1 MIYILCNL
9 GQKKIPLGTKGR
21 TSILSYREYVRPAE
35 LHSLSAEE
43 NCPTEKVASL
53 RSVKVA
59 TPPCA
64 ANAAIPCGLAVRKQ
78 HEMLFAASMFDFE
91 NPTKRRSIIMKRKL
105 VMLLTI
111 VAVLAVGIGIWYNV
125 PINLMDLEHD
135 EVIEIVVFNG
145 NTGNATHITDE
156 TQIEHIIENLNEIKL
171 KRSKP
176 SVGYSGY
183 SFKMTIYLSDGNE
196 ADDWNNFIINS
207 DDTIRKDPFFYKVV
221 SEKIDYDYIAG
232 IVN

>member
-1 MIYILCNL
+1 
-9 GQKKIPLGTKGR
+9 
-21 TSILSYREYVRPAE
+21 
-35 LHSLSAEE
+35 
-43 NCPTEKVASL
+43 
-53 RSVKVA
+53 
-59 TPPCA
+59 
-64 ANAAIPCGLAVRKQ
+64 
-78 HEMLFAASMFDFE
+78 
-91 NPTKRRSIIMKRKL
+91 MKRKL

-221 SEKIDYDYIAG
+221 SEKIDYNLHFVHSHRSFYLVNVVH
-232 IVN
+232 IVFVTAFLKKNRNFISFVYLHKKCRHTCK

>member
-1 MIYILCNL
+1 
-9 GQKKIPLGTKGR
+9 
-21 TSILSYREYVRPAE
+21 VRPAE
-35 LHSLSAEE
+35 LHSPSAEE
-43 NCPTEKVASL
+43 NCMTVNVSSL
-53 RSVKVA
+53 RSAKVA

-78 HEMLFAASMFDFE
+78 HEMLFAASKFDFE
-91 NPTKRRSIIMKRKL
+91 NPTERRSIIMKRKL

-183 SFKMTIYLSDGNE
+183 SFKMTIYPMVMKPMIGITLSSIRMILFGKTLSFTR
-196 ADDWNNFIINS
+196 WFQKKLIMII
-207 DDTIRKDPFFYKVV
+207 
-221 SEKIDYDYIAG
+221 
-232 IVN
+232 

>member
-1 MIYILCNL
+1 M
-9 GQKKIPLGTKGR
+9 T
-21 TSILSYREYVRPAE
+21 
-35 LHSLSAEE
+35 E
-43 NCPTEKVASL
+43 NVASL
-53 RSVKVA
+53 RSVNVA
-59 TPPCA
+59 TPPCDA
-64 ANAAIPCGLAVRKQ
+64 CAAIPCGLAVRKQ
-78 HEMLFAASMFDFE
+78 HEMLFAASKFDFE
-91 NPTKRRSIIMKRKL
+91 NPTERRSIIMKRKL

>member
-1 MIYILCNL
+1 M
-9 GQKKIPLGTKGR
+9 
-21 TSILSYREYVRPAE
+21 RPAE
-35 LHSLSAEE
+35 LHSPSAEE
-43 NCPTEKVASL
+43 NGMTVNVSSL
-53 RSVKVA
+53 RSAKVA

-78 HEMLFAASMFDFE
+78 HEMLFAASKFDFE
-91 NPTKRRSIIMKRKL
+91 NPTERRSIIMKRKL